1 MSQAPA
7 QAIYLKDYLPP
18 AFTTKETFLDFELL
32 ADHTL
37 VRSRL
42 KVVRNPKRQD
52 ASNEFKL
59 DGNELE
65 LLEVKVDGQAL
76 SEADYELT
84 ATSLTLNLDKDAFE
98 FECTTRIYPDRNTA
112 LEGLYISGGMYCTQC
127 EAEGF
132 RRITFFQDRPDVLSV
147 FTTRITADLE
157 KYPTALSNGNQV
169 SRIEQ
174 DGKVVAEWHDPFP
187 KPSYLFALVAG
198 DLICQQDR
206 FTTQSG
212 REVLLQIFVEQGNEH
227 KCDHALESLKRS
239 MRWDEEVYG
248 REYDL
253 DLFMIVAVDHFNMGA
268 MENKGLN
275 IFNSSCVLATP
286 ETATDE
292 AFARIEGIVGHEYFH
307 NWSGNRV
314 TCRDWFQ
321 LSLKEGF
328 TVFRD
333 AEFSSDM
340 GSRAVKRLE
349 DVSFLREHQFP
360 EDAGPMSHAVRPASY
375 MEISNFYTVTI
386 YEKGSEVV
394 RMLRTI
400 LGAELFRKGSDLYFE
415 TFDGQA
421 ATTDDFVWAMEQVSG
436 RDLAQFKRWYSQAG
450 TPRLDISRTF
460 DVDSGVLSLKAVQ
473 STPTTADGSAKEP
486 FVIPVELGVLGDNGQ
501 QLELTADDDRFDL
514 QRGVWLIDASEQ
526 TLELKLANQTDTT
539 PVVSL
544 LRDFSAPVLLS
555 DDLSDQERIQLIAS
569 DSNGF
574 NRWEQCQII
583 YKKLIIQHVNG
594 GFDSSLL
601 DGLKT
606 SLIQLLNDSDVEHA
620 VKAELLN
627 LPSESEFLQ
636 LVPSI
641 NILSVAQARKGL
653 RVWMAEALKAQLEQ
667 LFVDLNQ
674 EQQYRFE
681 PKQVGIRKLKNL
693 ALEYLMLADLSSFQP
708 IALKQ
713 FETATNMTDQ
723 LSAFR
728 FIVKHA
734 DEASAERV
742 SDAFLNQWRDDVQV
756 LEQWFRV
763 QVSRSDSK
771 TLSRVSALLSHEL
784 FEYQN
789 PNKVRAVIGA
799 FAMANVES
807 FHSADGSGYEF
818 LAKQVAKLDQMN
830 PQIAA
835 RLISPLVK
843 WKSYDQARGLQ
854 MKVQLEGL
862 SKLELSKDLYE
873 VVSKSLS

>member
-1 MSQAPA
+1 MSQAPT
-7 QAIYLKDYLPP
+7 QAIYLKDYMPP

-42 KVVRNPKRQD
+42 KVVRNPKYQGS
-52 ASNEFKL
+52 SNEFKL

-65 LLEVKVDGQAL
+65 LLEVKVDGQL
-76 SEADYELT
+76 LTEADYELT
-84 ATSLTLNLDKDAFE
+84 GTALTLQLNKDAFE

-147 FTTRITADLE
+147 FTTRITADLS
-157 KYPTALSNGNQV
+157 KYPIALSNGNQV
-169 SRIEQ
+169 SRSEENGEVI
-174 DGKVVAEWHDPFP
+174 AEWHDPFP

-198 DLICQQDR
+198 NLICKEDR
-206 FTTQSG
+206 FITQSG
-212 REVLLQIFVEQGNEH
+212 RDVQLQIFVEQGNEH

-239 MRWDEEVYG
+239 MKWDEEVYG

-286 ETATDE
+286 ETATDA

-394 RMLRTI
+394 RMLRTM
-400 LGAELFRKGSDLYFE
+400 LGAGLFRKGSDLYFD

-436 RDLAQFKRWYSQAG
+436 RDLTQFKRWYSQAG
-450 TPRLDISRTF
+450 TPRLVISRTF
-460 DVDSGVLSLKAVQ
+460 DAETGILTLSAEQ
-473 STPTTADGSAKEP
+473 NTPATADGSGKEP
-486 FVIPVELGVLGDNGQ
+486 FVIPVEMGVLDANGQ
-501 QLELTADDDRFDL
+501 ELEVITDDARFDVN
-514 QRGVWLIDASEQ
+514 RGVWLIEDATQ
-526 TLELKLANQTDTT
+526 ELRLNVTASGGA

-544 LRDFSAPVLLS
+544 LRDFSAPVLLT
-555 DDLSDQERIQLIAS
+555 DDLSDQERTLLIAS

-583 YKKLIIQHVNG
+583 YKKLIIQKVTDE
-594 GFDSSLL
+594 FEPTLL
-601 DGLKT
+601 DGLQA
-606 SLIQLLNDSDVEHA
+606 SLTQLLNDPDVENS
-620 VKAELLN
+620 VKAELLT

-636 LVPSI
+636 LVPNI
-641 NILSVAQARKGL
+641 NILSVAQARKAL
-653 RVWMAEALKAQLEQ
+653 RVWMAGTLKGQLERLFLALKPAQ
-667 LFVDLNQ
+667 V
-674 EQQYRFE
+674 YSFE
-681 PKQVGIRKLKNL
+681 PEQVGIRKLKNEI
-693 ALEYLMLADLSSFQP
+693 LEYLMLADLSAFQAV
-708 IALKQ
+708 ALKQ

-723 LSAFR
+723 LSAFHL
-728 FIVKHA
+728 IVKYA
-734 DEASAERV
+734 DETTAEQV
-742 SDAFLNQWRDDVQV
+742 SEAFLNKWRDDAQV

-763 QVSRSDSK
+763 QVGRSDRK
-771 TLSRVSALLSHEL
+771 TLDRVRALLCHEL

-799 FAMANVES
+799 FAMTNVES
-807 FHSADGSGYEF
+807 FHSESGSGYRF
-818 LAKQVAKLDQMN
+818 LAEQVAKLDQMN

-835 RLISPLVK
+835 RLVSPLVK
-843 WKSYDQARGLQ
+843 WKSYDEARGLQ
-854 MKVQLEGL
+854 MKAELEAL
-862 SKLELSKDLYE
+862 SKLKLSKDLYE

>member
-7 QAIYLKDYLPP
+7 KAIFLKDYLPP

-32 ADHTL
+32 PEHTI

-42 KVVRNPKRQD
+42 LVERNPKCGVP
-52 ASNEFKL
+52 SNLFLL

-65 LLEVKVDGQAL
+65 LLEVRVDGQPL
-76 SEADYELT
+76 GESEYQQT
-84 ATSLTLNLDKDAFE
+84 ATSLSLEIDKDQFV

-147 FTTRITADLE
+147 FTTKITADLD
-157 KYPTALSNGNQV
+157 KYPTALSNGNLV
-169 SRIEQ
+169 TRTEEN
-174 DGKVVAEWHDPFP
+174 GKVIAEWHDPFP

-198 DLICQQDR
+198 DLICQEDR

-212 REVLLQIFVEQGNEH
+212 RNVTLQIFVEQGNEH
-227 KCDHALESLKRS
+227 KCDHALASLKRS
-239 MRWDEEVYG
+239 MTWDEEVYG

-286 ETATDE
+286 ETATDD

-349 DVSFLREHQFP
+349 DVSFLRQHQFP
-360 EDAGPMSHAVRPASY
+360 EDAGPMAHAVRPASY

-394 RMLRTI
+394 GMLRTI
-400 LGAELFRKGSDLYFE
+400 LGADLFRKGSDLYFD

-436 RDLAQFKRWYSQAG
+436 KDLTQFKRWYSQAG
-450 TPRLDISRTF
+450 TPRLSVRRAF
-460 DVDSGVLSLKAVQ
+460 DAASQTLTLTAAQ
-473 STPTTADGSAKEP
+473 HTPETADGSKKEP
-486 FVIPVELGVLGDNGQ
+486 FVIPVALGLVAQNGNA
-501 QLELTADDDRFDL
+501 LAIESEDKRFNAA
-514 QRGVWLIDASEQ
+514 QAVWLVEEAEQ
-526 TLELKLANQTDTT
+526 TLVINGIAELPA
-539 PVVSL
+539 VSL
-544 LRDFSAPVLLS
+544 LRDFSAPVLLE
-555 DDLSDQERIQLIAS
+555 DDLTDQERILLIGN
-569 DSNGF
+569 DPNGY

-583 YKKLIIQHVNG
+583 YKKLILQKVDAE
-594 GFDSSLL
+594 FDEALLKALKQSLR
-601 DGLKT
+601 
-606 SLIQLLNDSDVEHA
+606 QLLQDDAVENA
-620 VKAELLN
+620 VKAELLS
-627 LPSESEFLQ
+627 LPAESEFLQ
-636 LVPSI
+636 LVPNI
-641 NILSVAQARKGL
+641 DILSVEAAR
-653 RVWMAEALKAQLEQ
+653 EALRLWIATELFADFEQMFGSLESYS
-667 LFVDLNQ
+667 D
-674 EQQYRFE
+674 YAFE
-681 PKQVGIRKLKNL
+681 PEQVGVRKLKNTL
-693 ALEYLMLADLSSFQP
+693 LEYLLLANLEQYQG
-708 IALKQ
+708 IALAQ
-713 FETATNMTDQ
+713 FEQASNMTDQ
-723 LSAFR
+723 LSAFKY
-728 FIVKHA
+728 IVQYG
-734 DEASAERV
+734 DEAAANKVISV
-742 SDAFLNQWRDDVQV
+742 FLSQWADDVQV

-763 QVSRSDSK
+763 QVSRSDEN
-771 TLSRVSALLSHEL
+771 TLSRVKTLLDHEL

-789 PNKVRAVIGA
+789 PNKIRAVIGA
-799 FAMANVES
+799 FAMTNVKS
-807 FHSADGSGYEF
+807 FHAADGKGYEF
-818 LAKQVAKLDQMN
+818 LAEQVAKIDQMN

-835 RLISPLVK
+835 RLVGPLTK
-843 WKSYDQARGLQ
+843 WKSYDLSRGQ
-854 MKVQLEGL
+854 KMKAQLDL
-862 SKLELSKDLYE
+862 LATKVLSKDLYE
-873 VVSKSLS
+873 VVSKSLG